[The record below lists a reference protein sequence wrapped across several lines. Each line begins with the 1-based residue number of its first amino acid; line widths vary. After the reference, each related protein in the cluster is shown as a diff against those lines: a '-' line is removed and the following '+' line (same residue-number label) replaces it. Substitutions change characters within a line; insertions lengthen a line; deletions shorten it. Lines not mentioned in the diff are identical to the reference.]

1 MLGQSRSTQHRRRK
15 VRADEAA
22 LRSDVVRLASRFGR
36 YEYRQI
42 TNLLRIEGWGVNHK
56 RVERIWREEGLK
68 VPRRQPKRGRLWL
81 NDGSCI
87 RLRPLYRGHVW
98 SYDFV
103 ASRTHD
109 GRALEAA
116 DSAGRAHEG
125 VPGDR
130 GGSQDPSSH
139 DVLEVLADLFVRH
152 GPPEY
157 LRSDNGPEFT
167 AKLVR
172 RWLGR
177 VGVETLFIEPGSPW
191 ENGYNESFNGKL
203 RDELLN
209 GEIFYSLAEAAVLV
223 EQWRREYNTVRPHSA
238 CGGFPPAPEAIKPSP
253 WFLRMPVLHGPP
265 QVLGLT

>member
-1 MLGQSRSTQHRRRK
+1 MAPGHLPFNLAIRIGQLARGPLGCPEDSELAVHHLLDRFTG
-15 VRADEAA
+15 ADLTET
-22 LRSDVVRLASRFGR
+22 LS
-36 YEYRQI
+36 
-42 TNLLRIEGWGVNHK
+42 RIEHT
-56 RVERIWREEGLK
+56 RECLAIVVARK
-68 VPRRQPKRGRLWL
+68 
-81 NDGSCI
+81 I
-87 RLRPLYRGHVW
+87 R
-98 SYDFV
+98 
-103 ASRTHD
+103 
-109 GRALEAA
+109 
-116 DSAGRAHEG
+116 
-125 VPGDR
+125 
-130 GGSQDPSSH
+130 SH
-139 DVLEVLADLFVRH
+139 DVLEVLADLFVRP

-265 QVLGLT
+265 QVGLT